1 MISAP
6 AAILRRP
13 LVWKRHRGVAP
24 ADVVLGSYPRSGGTW
39 LAIML
44 AELLTSASFDLRS
57 GDDSVPMVGE
67 GTPRVI
73 LPDGGRLIRTHEPY
87 RREYRRSILLVRDPR
102 DVVVSYFHF
111 QRDRLKTFS
120 GSLDDFVSAFVRG
133 RVDHYGPWR
142 DHVASWL
149 AGGQPQVTVRYE
161 DLLDDPARELT
172 RLVEFLTGRPDPTA
186 IRDVV
191 AANSFD
197 EMRAKEE
204 RSAEALPAW
213 EGAGARFVRSGTAG
227 GWRDTL
233 EPAPRDAIERSMQPQ
248 MGRLGYR

>member
-1 MISAP
+1 MNSAP
-6 AAILRRP
+6 GAIFRRP
-13 LVWKRHRGVAP
+13 IVWKRHRGIAP

-39 LAIML
+39 LAIIL
-44 AELLTSASFDLRS
+44 AELFTSASFDLRS

-87 RREYRRSILLVRDPR
+87 RREYRRAVLLVRDPR
-102 DVVVSYFHF
+102 DVAVSYFHF

-120 GSLDDFVSAFVRG
+120 GSLDDFVDAFVRG
-133 RVDHYGPWR
+133 RVDHYGPWG

-149 AGGQPQVTVRYE
+149 ADGQPQVIVRYE

-172 RLVEFLTGRPDPTA
+172 LIVEFLTGHPDPAA
-186 IRDVV
+186 ITDVV
-191 AANSFD
+191 AANSFT

-204 RSAEALPAW
+204 RSAEALPAG
-213 EGAGARFVRSGTAG
+213 ERESARFVRSGTAG
-227 GWRDTL
+227 GWRGAL
-233 EPAPRDAIERSMQPQ
+233 GSSSRDAIERSMRSA
-248 MGRLGYR
+248 MDRLGYR